1 MQACAT
7 RGGSG
12 DQEGAE
18 QQIREWGG
26 HRGDP
31 HLSRWFPTTT
41 SFSST
46 MLGCWSCR
54 SRVISRRL
62 LTGIPAGSNCHCL
75 EQGPGRSCPPQ
86 EPPPLLHYHPS
97 RCPSAPSSTPRF
109 HLSGCPG
116 PGLEEQHRPRAQ
128 DQKTNAVFIVTP
140 PLSPS
145 VPQPHALPV
154 SRCGQMGCGPL
165 SPPPESHMAALT
177 HDSVGS
183 LSDPVQLLELLNAP
197 ASSQL
202 EANGRSEAA
211 LGRPSA
217 LCHRDTPP
225 PRVTGVHPPHRADPA
240 LKDQTG
246 VLEAPPGAASG
257 AEAAPPALGR
267 APRGAPWPGC
277 PRLRRHRTLPGAAAL
292 SPGPGPTPSPG
303 PEASATLFQ
312 LPPGPR
318 SPCRLPAPR
327 RTRLPAGAGAA
338 AAAALRPGR
347 SPPWWPRAASHA
359 P

>member
-1 MQACAT
+1 MQVCAT

-26 HRGDP
+26 HGGDP

-46 MLGCWSCR
+46 MLGCRSCR

-75 EQGPGRSCPPQ
+75 EQGPGRSRPPQ

-97 RCPSAPSSTPRF
+97 RCPSAPSSMPRF

-145 VPQPHALPV
+145 VPQPHTLPV
-154 SRCGQMGCGPL
+154 SRCGQTGCGPL

-211 LGRPSA
+211 LGQPSA
-217 LCHRDTPP
+217 LCHRGHATSTGDRSPP
-225 PRVTGVHPPHRADPA
+225 ASPGR
-240 LKDQTG
+240 
-246 VLEAPPGAASG
+246 PGAYGPNGRFGSTARSG
-257 AEAAPPALGR
+257 VWGR
-267 APRGAPWPGC
+267 GGSS
-277 PRLRRHRTLPGAAAL
+277 
-292 SPGPGPTPSPG
+292 SPGPGS
-303 PEASATLFQ
+303 
-312 LPPGPR
+312 PR
-318 SPCRLPAPR
+318 SPLSRLPPAPQA
-327 RTRLPAGAGAA
+327 PHAA
-338 AAAALRPGR
+338 RGSRPLIG
-347 SPPWWPRAASHA
+347 PWAHSQPG